1 MKTIRNSSYVK
12 NQYWK
17 LRKRT
22 NKQKKCGYWLAVEIR
37 EERSRKLEKNVKRE
51 SEREKLKK

>member
-1 MKTIRNSSYVK
+1 MWI
-12 NQYWK
+12 
-17 LRKRT
+17 LA
-22 NKQKKCGYWLAVEIR
+22 GYGDLWRLAKERR